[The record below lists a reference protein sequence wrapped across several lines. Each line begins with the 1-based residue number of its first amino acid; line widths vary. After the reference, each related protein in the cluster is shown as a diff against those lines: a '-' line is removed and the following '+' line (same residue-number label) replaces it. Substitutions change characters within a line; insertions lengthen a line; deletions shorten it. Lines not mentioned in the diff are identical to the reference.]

1 MESIALSIENAQD
14 LPDLS
19 TAITRLSLYDFSEPV
34 KNVIRNTAEF
44 IAGKANIDAE
54 RRSFQR
60 LDEILPPHISTS
72 DSFQVI
78 SHCLM
83 ATKLIVDDK
92 IFDFTF
98 DPNSFDIGTISL
110 VGHENN
116 VPTLKK
122 FSGRS
127 LADPAT
133 LQKLGKILQEV
144 ADAPGQFIGKEVP
157 PPDIHLYKEQVK
169 NICQKVTDVFNK
181 KRKAYRLAITHELR
195 DEKID
200 ITIGLTDI
208 KETITVI
215 ASDHGPVIHNHETLH
230 GPFTETML
238 RGIVDILEKE
248 RKEKASIRNKIPF
261 LSTAKSIDAQKRT
274 RQAAFV
280 ILSFTVAGGLGA
292 TYLATHRSSALHN
305 TSSTSHTSSSLDSS
319 PAPSPVSAQNFVA
332 PLVPAQDLV
341 PPTIPPSS
349 SVPPQDSFD
358 AAQDRPTAVPAQ
370 LIVPPTSP
378 SPSHTSAISRIGES
392 SVGSDRNANTER
404 ALVHIFSTIPYVHAG
419 RSAHI
424 SNRRVLMARLRHAL
438 HGQDSTRAAHIEQ
451 IFIESHFDT
460 DALVNRLRSEGGS
473 NIASRI
479 VHLRTRPGHD
489 NVIVERRE
497 ISERRQIRIRV
508 ERDGSELYTTD
519 WFTENRAIRRV
530 RT

>member
-1 MESIALSIENAQD
+1 
-14 LPDLS
+14 
-19 TAITRLSLYDFSEPV
+19 
-34 KNVIRNTAEF
+34 VIRNTAEF

-200 ITIGLTDI
+200 IIIGLIDI

-319 PAPSPVSAQNFVA
+319 PAPSPVSAQLIVA
-332 PLVPAQDLV
+332 PL
-341 PPTIPPSS
+341 
-349 SVPPQDSFD
+349 
-358 AAQDRPTAVPAQ
+358 VPAQ